1 MTSPLSLSS
10 IRTFFSYFF
19 FFLSSFLL
27 LTSPLSRL
35 ALIYNNIDIDNV
47 YDYLFVCVCS
57 HVTPESAAQLL
68 APPTDLCTLLPRG
81 IDRFAEPT
89 RDTQP
94 SAADHLTRKTRAFC
108 HRIVQGL
115 QRRYGYAGA
124 EGDGDIAGAGPTH
137 VSAGEI
143 RTPARVASFEH
154 ALMRVYR
161 QGYLYNDYT
170 PDLSRREKAALYGCQ
185 QLRCC

>member
-1 MTSPLSLSS
+1 
-10 IRTFFSYFF
+10 
-19 FFLSSFLL
+19 
-27 LTSPLSRL
+27 
-35 ALIYNNIDIDNV
+35 
-47 YDYLFVCVCS
+47 VCVCS